1 MAENPGGDCQG
12 VGGEVQLP
20 RGTDT
25 PGVKTLSQGEETS
38 GGTLEGDGVPG
49 EDGRGRGGDE
59 NYPFIQD
66 TKGSVNTSRR
76 EDMASGKEPVA
87 PQIPQRGIL
96 GGEIGEV
103 STQGHPDGANAAKP
117 KLSTLARRE
126 YGLLAPT
133 GPAVDPADAK
143 DPGIVAGHGATRE
156 QEGREPE

>member
-1 MAENPGGDCQG
+1 M
-12 VGGEVQLP
+12 
-20 RGTDT
+20 
-25 PGVKTLSQGEETS
+25 
-38 GGTLEGDGVPG
+38 PG

-103 STQGHPDGANAAKP
+103 SMQRHPDGANGASP
-117 KLSTLARRE
+117 KLSALARRK
-126 YGLLAPT
+126 YGLLAPEEPAGEPAAAGTQGSGDSPKDTTET
-133 GPAVDPADAK
+133 GV
-143 DPGIVAGHGATRE
+143 TSLW
-156 QEGREPE
+156 